1 MLYPMS
7 IRHFG
12 KGLRDNRVKKMYN
25 CVPEWQKTVPT
36 DPFDYKLRTKA
47 EVMEEQKYFPPNFI
61 VNVKYKK
68 YPSDDQRFTK
78 ENLDIRESICKIQVD
93 MREMKLAPL

>member
-1 MLYPMS
+1 
-7 IRHFG
+7 
-12 KGLRDNRVKKMYN
+12 MYN